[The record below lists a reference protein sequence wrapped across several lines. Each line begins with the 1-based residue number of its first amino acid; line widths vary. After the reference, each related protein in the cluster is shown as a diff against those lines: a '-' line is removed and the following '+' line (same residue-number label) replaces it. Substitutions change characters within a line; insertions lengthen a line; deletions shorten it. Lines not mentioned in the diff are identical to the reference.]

1 LLQGASIGEA
11 MNFFTWKDSFAIGN
25 EEIDKQHKGFLEYLN
40 ECYLQTSRNSSAG
53 IDRQLSEKLREYA
66 STHFRFE
73 EALFQANGYPDLEH
87 HVKKHRYFESQVA
100 ELDAKK
106 AGEKTRTTESL
117 FVFLRDWF
125 LCHILE
131 DDKKFISFIRQ
142 GKSSSEKTAS

>member
-1 LLQGASIGEA
+1 

-53 IDRQLSEKLREYA
+53 IDRQIREKLREYA
-66 STHFRFE
+66 STHFHFE
-73 EALFQANGYPDLEH
+73 EALFQAKGYPDLEQ

-100 ELDAKK
+100 ELDANK

-125 LCHILE
+125 LSHILE
-131 DDKKFISFIRQ
+131 DDKKFMSFVMQ
-142 GKSSSEKTAS
+142 EKRPPEKNVN

>member
-1 LLQGASIGEA
+1 

-25 EEIDKQHKGFLEYLN
+25 EEIDRQHKGFLEYLN

-53 IDRQLSEKLREYA
+53 IDHQLREKLREYA

-100 ELDAKK
+100 ELDTNKT
-106 AGEKTRTTESL
+106 GEKTRTTESL

-125 LCHILE
+125 LSHILE

-142 GKSSSEKTAS
+142 GKRPTEKTAS

>member
-1 LLQGASIGEA
+1 

-53 IDRQLSEKLREYA
+53 IDRQIREKLREYA
-66 STHFRFE
+66 STHFHFE
-73 EALFQANGYPDLEH
+73 EALFQAKGYPDLEQ

-100 ELDAKK
+100 ELDANK

-125 LCHILE
+125 LSHILE
-131 DDKKFISFIRQ
+131 DDKKFMSFVMQ
-142 GKSSSEKTAS
+142 EKRPLEKNVS

>member
-1 LLQGASIGEA
+1 

-25 EEIDKQHKGFLEYLN
+25 EEIDRQHKGFLEYLN

-53 IDRQLSEKLREYA
+53 IDRQIREKLREYA
-66 STHFRFE
+66 STHFHFE
-73 EALFQANGYPDLEH
+73 EALFQAKGYPDLEQ

-100 ELDAKK
+100 ELDANK

-125 LCHILE
+125 LSHILE
-131 DDKKFISFIRQ
+131 DDKKFMSFVMQ
-142 GKSSSEKTAS
+142 EKRPPEKNVS